1 MMYKETKNFWRA
13 VLIVLSLMVGVFV
26 FISIR
31 SYLNNEAFYLFKEDV
46 NKIRD
51 NIIGE
56 AGLAGYVGTLENLR
70 GLFAASKTVERNEW
84 SSFITNSKHSP
95 HLTDINTFAYIRR
108 ISEGERAAVIKSIQ
122 EDTST
127 NQKGYPQ
134 FSITPEGRRYE
145 YYVTTYVEPEKN
157 NEASL
162 GTDMLTTQATQ
173 AAIERARDTGGFATT
188 PVFYINEKP
197 YITAYLPIYQN
208 GTLTTTTEERRAAI
222 QGVVA
227 TRVNLEKLFNSI
239 LAQSIDANK
248 IYVGLYDTQLSTP
261 ITENNVIYKFGQ
273 DFNTLT
279 KFGGIFEERVPFTLG
294 NINWTLRVIEPSS
307 KHIGAV
313 QIYFP
318 PIAGLGATILC
329 VLLGGMFLALQVS
342 KDDVLILAKELNKK
356 LMETELR
363 LFQTAPDSII
373 ALDKRGNFTYANEAA
388 IKTFGRTLDEV
399 RGKNFANIGALTKG
413 AVSSVTPLF
422 LQLINGRQVAPF
434 DLKIIQKSGNML
446 DVEASASIV
455 RENNEIIG
463 VQVILRD
470 ITERKQYERELANR
484 LIDLQK
490 FKLAVE
496 SASDHI
502 VITDSEGV
510 VQFANTAAEKITG
523 YTKEEMIGKK
533 AGKLWGSLMPKEF
546 YKNFW
551 DVIKIHKKPFT
562 GEIRNKRKN
571 GEEYVALVDASP
583 ILDENGDIRFFVAIE
598 RDITKEKAIDRAKT
612 EFVSLASHQL
622 RTPLTTITWYAEMLL
637 GGDVGEITEKQRLY
651 IEEIYGGGRRLVSL
665 VNALL
670 SVSRIELGTFSV
682 EPEPS
687 DIVTICEITIK
698 ELAPTIEKKGVEL
711 TTSFEKNLPKIQVD
725 KNLTKIVF
733 QNIISNAVEYTH
745 EHGKI
750 LVVIKKEGEN
760 MVFSVT
766 DNGIGI
772 PAAMQPKIF
781 EKLFRA
787 DNAIEMRTDGTGLG
801 LYVVKAIVDQSGGK
815 IWFTSKEGEGTTFY
829 VTIPFSG
836 MMAKKGEKK
845 LTPFS

>member
-13 VLIVLSLMVGVFV
+13 VFIVISLIVGVFIFASV
-26 FISIR
+26 R

-56 AGLAGYVGTLENLR
+56 AGLAGYIGTLENLR

-84 SSFITNSKHSP
+84 SSFIANSKHSP
-95 HLTDINTFAYIRR
+95 NLTDINAFAYIWRV
-108 ISEGERAAVIKSIQ
+108 SEGERVAFIKSMRG
-122 EDTST
+122 DTST

-134 FSITPEGRRYE
+134 FSITPEGVRYE
-145 YYVTTYVEPEKN
+145 YYVTAYVEPEKD
-157 NEASL
+157 NETLL
-162 GTDMLTTQATQ
+162 GTDMFVAQATRS
-173 AAIERARDTGGFATT
+173 AIERARDTGEFATI

-197 YITAYLPIYQN
+197 YITAYLPIYRN
-208 GTLTTTTEERRAAI
+208 GAPTRTTEERREAI

-239 LAQSIDANK
+239 LSQSIGTNK
-248 IYVGLYDTQLSTP
+248 IYVGLYNTQPETP
-261 ITENNVIYKFGQ
+261 VTENNVIYKFGQ
-273 DFNTLT
+273 DQSALA
-279 KFGGIFEERVPFTLG
+279 KFGGVFEENVPFMLG
-294 NINWTLRVIEPSS
+294 NINWTLRVVEPLS
-307 KHIGAV
+307 KHLGVV
-313 QIYFP
+313 QTYFP
-318 PIAGLGATILC
+318 PVAGLGATILC
-329 VLLGGMFLALQVS
+329 LLLGGMLLALQVS
-342 KDDVLILAKELNKK
+342 KDDALTLAKELSKK
-356 LMETELR
+356 LIETEQH

-373 ALDKRGNFTYANEAA
+373 VLDKKGNFTYANETA

-399 RGKNFANIGALTKG
+399 KGKNFATIGALTKG

-422 LQLINGRQVAPF
+422 LQLINGKQVAPF
-434 DLKIIQKSGNML
+434 DLKIIQKSGNAL

-455 RENNEIIG
+455 RENNEITGI
-463 VQVILRD
+463 QVILRD

-523 YTKEEMIGKK
+523 YSREEMIGKK
-533 AGKLWGSLMPKEF
+533 AGRLWGGLMPKEF

-551 DVIKIHKKPFT
+551 DVIKIRKKPFV
-562 GEIRNKRKN
+562 GEIRNRRKN

-637 GGDVGEITEKQRLY
+637 GGDVGEITEKQKRY

-687 DIVTICEITIK
+687 DVVDICMITLK
-698 ELAPTIEKKGVEL
+698 ELAHFIEEKKIEL
-711 TTSFEKNLPKIQVD
+711 TTSFEKNLPQIPTD

-733 QNIISNAVEYTH
+733 QNIISNAIEYTP

-750 LVVIKKEGEN
+750 AVAIKKEGEN
-760 MVFSVT
+760 MVFSVA
-766 DNGIGI
+766 DSGIGI
-772 PAAMQPKIF
+772 PASAQSKIF

-787 DNAIEMRTDGTGLG
+787 DNAIETRTDGTGLG
-801 LYVVKAIVDQSGGK
+801 LYVVKAIVDQGGGK

-829 VTIPFSG
+829 VTIPLSG
-836 MMAKKGEKK
+836 MTAKKGEKK